1 MIPVDKTTAPEK
13 LQYDK
18 GGLKRRTCRIHFL
31 TVIIDVSFD
40 QLPEANLQFHIINQT
55 FNAKQD

>member
-1 MIPVDKTTAPEK
+1 VIPADKITAPEK

-31 TVIIDVSFD
+31 TVIIDVSFA
-40 QLPEANLQFHIINQT
+40 QLPETNSQFHLINKT